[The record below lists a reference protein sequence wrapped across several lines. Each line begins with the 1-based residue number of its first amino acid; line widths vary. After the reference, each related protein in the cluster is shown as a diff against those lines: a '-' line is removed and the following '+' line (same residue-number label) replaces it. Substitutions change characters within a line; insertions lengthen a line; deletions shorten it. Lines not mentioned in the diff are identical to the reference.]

1 MRLIGNLPSESEA
14 NQLTAWLLTQSIECH
29 VERDGE
35 NGFDIWAKDEDGLE
49 TAKQEFAEYQKDP
62 KAEKYR
68 SAVAEARRIHEAKL
82 VKQKKYQK
90 NVRAGA
96 APVQR
101 GIFEAAP
108 LTMVLVLICV
118 IVAVLSNFGDES
130 KEDRA
135 IARALQFVAVDAPNE
150 ALQQEYHSNPDSL
163 NVRLASIYRGE
174 FWRTISPIFYHYGTF
189 HIVFN
194 MIWLVHLGRM
204 IEERYGTLCLAMIVV
219 FSAIF
224 SNVLQCVVPGSV
236 GGSVPQLMSNLLIT
250 NLGGM
255 SGVNYALFGFI
266 WFRML
271 YDPDARMQLSQVT
284 VVIMIGY
291 LFYCMV
297 SPQVG
302 GLMDGGGGGRVANW
316 AHGGGMVMGLLLG
329 LSPIG
334 KLFGKSKPK

>member
-1 MRLIGNLPSESEA
+1 MRLIGNLPTESDA
-14 NQLTAWLLTQSIECH
+14 NHLAAWLLTQSIESH

-35 NGFDIWAKDEDGLE
+35 NGFDIWVKDEDGFE
-49 TAKQEFAEYQKDP
+49 TAKKEFAEFQKDP
-62 KAEKYR
+62 KAQKYR
-68 SAVAEARRIHEAKL
+68 DAVGEARRIQEADLKR
-82 VKQKKYQK
+82 KQQYQK
-90 NVRAGA
+90 NVRAGGA
-96 APVQR
+96 ATAQK

-108 LTMVLVLICV
+108 LTMVLVLISI
-118 IVAVLSNFGDES
+118 IVAVLSDFGG
-130 KEDRA
+130 KEQHDRA
-135 IARALQFVAVDAPNE
+135 VARALQFVAVDAPSDDLILE
-150 ALQQEYHSNPDSL
+150 AQTNPDSL
-163 NVRLASIYRGE
+163 NVRLASIKKGE

-194 MIWLVHLGRM
+194 MLWLVHLGRM
-204 IEERYGTLCLAMIVV
+204 IEARYGTICLAMIVV

-224 SNVLQCVVPGSV
+224 SNVLQCIVPESV
-236 GGSVPQLMSNLLIT
+236 GGSTPYLSNDLLIT
-250 NLGGM
+250 VFGGM
-255 SGVNYALFGFI
+255 SGVNYGLFGFI

-297 SPQVG
+297 SPQIG
-302 GLMDGGGGGRVANW
+302 GGMMGGGGRVANW

-334 KLFGKSKPK
+334 KMFGKRRG